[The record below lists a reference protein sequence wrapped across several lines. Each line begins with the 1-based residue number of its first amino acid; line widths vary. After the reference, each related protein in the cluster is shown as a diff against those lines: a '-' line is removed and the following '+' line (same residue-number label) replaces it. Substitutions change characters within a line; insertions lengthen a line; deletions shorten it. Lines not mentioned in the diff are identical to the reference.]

1 MKLAVIILGVA
12 LLILLLVRSLVE
24 MTIPRTE
31 GEYLSLQEAGN
42 LTWLLADTG
51 GVSDSKTI
59 AAVFSGDSAAQ
70 SDGMLTFAQWK
81 DIAGLFPDCTYELPG
96 GYRNKDK
103 VLQDD
108 WYPYFDAVRAVYDK
122 DGRIQDMD
130 LTPIGLGG
138 SFPTQM
144 ETGWKIML

>member
-51 GVSDSKTI
+51 GCIGQQNDSGC
-59 AAVFSGDSAAQ
+59 F
-70 SDGMLTFAQWK
+70 F
-81 DIAGLFPDCTYELPG
+81 
-96 GYRNKDK
+96 R
-103 VLQDD
+103 
-108 WYPYFDAVRAVYDK
+108 
-122 DGRIQDMD
+122 
-130 LTPIGLGG
+130 
-138 SFPTQM
+138 
-144 ETGWKIML
+144 

>member
-59 AAVFSGDSAAQ
+59 AAVFPVIRQPKA
-70 SDGMLTFAQWK
+70 TV
-81 DIAGLFPDCTYELPG
+81 C
-96 GYRNKDK
+96 
-103 VLQDD
+103 
-108 WYPYFDAVRAVYDK
+108 
-122 DGRIQDMD
+122 
-130 LTPIGLGG
+130 
-138 SFPTQM
+138 
-144 ETGWKIML
+144 